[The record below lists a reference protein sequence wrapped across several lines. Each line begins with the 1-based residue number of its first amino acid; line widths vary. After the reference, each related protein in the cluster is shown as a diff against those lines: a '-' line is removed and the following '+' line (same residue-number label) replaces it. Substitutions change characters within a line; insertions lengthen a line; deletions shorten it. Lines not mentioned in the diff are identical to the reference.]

1 MKIVHIKR
9 AFRSFSDKFKE
20 SLLKALNGSHFSNII
35 IKLIP
40 YNNSGCEKRVSEV
53 FMFNIK

>member
-1 MKIVHIKR
+1 MKIIHIKR
-9 AFRSFSDKFKE
+9 TFRSFSDKFNE
-20 SLLKALNGSHFSNII
+20 SLLTALNVSYFSNIF

-40 YNNSGCEKRVSEV
+40 YNKSGWEKRVSEV